1 MKIQTTLSRRA
12 KISRAILAA
21 AALIIVVLV
30 LFIVAKIV
38 NAGGACQATY
48 IDHTS
53 KGGVTKA
60 ACAK

>member
-12 KISRAILAA
+12 KITRVAIVTAVLV
-21 AALIIVVLV
+21 VVLV
-30 LFIVAKIV
+30 VGALVIRAV
-38 NAGGACQATY
+38 NATGSCQATY

-60 ACAK
+60 ECAK